1 MLKVRKIDVSSE
13 SVSVIQHS
21 FALLSIQAL
30 SCCMML
36 VQIVE
41 TSALSSPQVQILI
54 FSRNILTATAR
65 GNV

>member
-21 FALLSIQAL
+21 FALLSIEAL
-30 SCCMML
+30 SCYMML
-36 VQIVE
+36 VQIVR
-41 TSALSSPQVQILI
+41 TSALPSPQVQILT

-65 GNV
+65 SNV